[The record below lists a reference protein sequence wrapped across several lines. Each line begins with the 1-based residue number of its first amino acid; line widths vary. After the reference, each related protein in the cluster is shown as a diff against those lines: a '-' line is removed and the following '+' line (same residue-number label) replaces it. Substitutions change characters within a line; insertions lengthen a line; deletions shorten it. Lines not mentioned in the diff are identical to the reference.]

1 MSKAISRAI
10 SSSAWQSLSGLSI
23 TALNFLLILLY
34 ARVLGPEKF
43 GSLVTSQNQVLIWT
57 LIVDLGLTSGLIS
70 TLTFHPENKI
80 RFVYATALLRL
91 LGASAGAL
99 LVFAFAYHH
108 ALGDTQAPIFWQ
120 NLAYIPYLF
129 AFAAQQTA
137 VGLASFLRRQALMI
151 AGILVGG
158 LGAIALSAFLLFRG
172 ASISELLFFHSW
184 WGFVTAILIAIG
196 LLRNNAHAMGSR
208 IPRAQA
214 FLLVKDTWRS
224 LWQNSWPF
232 AAVIAVMTIW
242 NRLDQIVTA
251 HYLGLEAG
259 GQYALAARLVSI
271 PILVAAS
278 VAFAI
283 FPEMQRLGKDAP
295 EKVALY
301 AGTVLK
307 ILFRYG
313 LPVAVVFLGAVALA
327 VAPLVPKFLPAI
339 GLLPWFAAGV
349 WAYWMHSFA
358 INAYWG
364 TRRYGS
370 MVGIHALAL
379 ATYGAAILPLVHF
392 LGNRGAAL
400 TFCLFG
406 FVLLGGA
413 IHFMRKHGALK
424 IDFRLFSALDPDERA
439 LWQSILAKA
448 RWRKI

>member
-10 SSSAWQSLSGLSI
+10 SSSAWQSLSGLSV

-57 LIVDLGLTSGLIS
+57 LIVDLGLTAGLIS

-80 RFVYATALLRL
+80 RFVFATALLRL
-91 LGASAGAL
+91 LGAALGAL
-99 LVFAFAYHH
+99 FVCAFAYHH
-108 ALGDTQAPIFWQ
+108 AGGDTTAPGFWQ
-120 NLAYIPYLF
+120 NLAYVPYLF

-137 VGLASFLRRQALMI
+137 IGLASFLRRQALMI
-151 AGILVGG
+151 AGIFLGG
-158 LGAIALSAFLLFRG
+158 LGSILLSALLLYRG
-172 ASISELLFFHSW
+172 ASISALLFFHSW
-184 WGFVTAILIAIG
+184 WGFVTALIILTG
-196 LLRNNAHAMGSR
+196 LLRKEARPLLSRAHDAR
-208 IPRAQA
+208 K
-214 FLLVKDTWRS
+214 LLATKETWCA
-224 LWQNSWPF
+224 LWKNSWPF
-232 AAVIAVMTIW
+232 AAVFAAMTVW

-278 VAFAI
+278 VAFAL

-295 EKVALY
+295 GKVALY

-313 LPVAVVFLGAVALA
+313 LPAAAAFLGAVALA

-339 GLLPWFAAGV
+339 ALLPWFAAGV

-364 TRRYGS
+364 ARRYGA
-370 MVGIHALAL
+370 MVGIHAAAL
-379 ATYGAAILPLVHF
+379 AAYGAAILPLVHF

-413 IHFMRKHGALK
+413 LHFMRKHGALK
-424 IDFRLFSALDPDERA
+424 ADFSLFRALEPDERA
-439 LWQSILAKA
+439 LWQNILAKA
-448 RWRKI
+448 RWRSR